1 MKKPLP
7 RINMKYVFRYFLLII
22 ISSVVLLCTFIA
34 LPSTESV
41 FKKQTFNLNVNDSSS
56 WEKTFAIKLTFQPT
70 DIVYKGKLVNKTKDV
85 IYERLKKYG
94 VDFVQISY
102 KDGTDNTGT
111 LSLTVKGRNDS
122 SNIEALVTSNSDIYL
137 VTKKADANF
146 NDEKNQYAIY
156 DPANYDSTDLTRE
169 YFRTIYITKL
179 KSSSGDYTYFGLFK
193 TYIWKDKAYYQFI
206 EKYSGLQEGL
216 YIDGFVSPL
225 TVPVWSADQNS
236 ARPTLSI
243 GLTSNEKVAH
253 IQGIIF
259 NSGKIP
265 LTMEVS
271 DKQDVTVGKV
281 SINTLIL
288 SVITIVSILVVLIV
302 KHFLD
307 KKEIIKYPLTLFII
321 SILGLAFLKI
331 SQTPI
336 SLVSLLIAFPII
348 ILTTIMLGEVKRKLL
363 YSILI
368 ATLLFIIKQFTL
380 GQTSEILNLIMIGVF
395 AFPIFECLS
404 QRYILLFKQ
413 ILGR

>member
-1 MKKPLP
+1 
-7 RINMKYVFRYFLLII
+7 MKYVSRYFLLIV
-22 ISSVVLLCTFIA
+22 ISSAVLLCTFIA

-41 FKKQTFNLNVNDSSS
+41 FKKQTFNLNVNDNSS

-70 DIVYKGKLVNKTKDV
+70 DIVYKGKLVNKTKDI
-85 IYERLKKYG
+85 IYERLRRYG
-94 VDFVQISY
+94 VDFVQINY
-102 KDGTDNTGT
+102 KDNTDNTGT
-111 LSLTVKGRNDS
+111 LSLIVKGRNDS
-122 SNIEALVTSNSDIYL
+122 SNIESLINSQADIYL
-137 VTKKADANF
+137 VTRKTDANF
-146 NDEKNQYAIY
+146 NDAKNQYAIY

-193 TYIWKDKAYYQFI
+193 TYLWKEKAYYQFI
-206 EKYSGLQEGL
+206 EKYSGQQEGL

-225 TVPVWSADQNS
+225 TVPTWSVKQNS
-236 ARPTLSI
+236 AKPTLSI

-271 DKQDVTVGKV
+271 DKQDITVGKV

-288 SVITIVSILVVLIV
+288 SAITIVSIAVALIV
-302 KHFLD
+302 KYFLD
-307 KKEIIKYPLTLFII
+307 KKDTIQYALTLFLML
-321 SILGLAFLKI
+321 ILGFAVLKI
-331 SQTPI
+331 SQTPV
-336 SLVSLLIAFPII
+336 SLISLLISFPII
-348 ILTTIMLGEVKRKLL
+348 ILSSIMLEKVKRKLS
-363 YSILI
+363 YAILI
-368 ATLLFIIKQFTL
+368 ATLLLIITQFTL
-380 GQTSEILNLIMIGVF
+380 GYTSEILNITMIGVL
-395 AFPIFECLS
+395 AFPIFEYLS